1 MEDMIRT
8 TNLRY
13 NVIAKSGFEAIE
25 NADSS
30 SAETLRQGESEHG
43 KCRAPSDPGSLLYQI
58 TFQNQKLKTNCRC

>member
-13 NVIAKSGFEAIE
+13 NVIAKYRFEAIE

-30 SAETLRQGESEHG
+30 SAETLRQGESELG
-43 KCRAPSDPGSLLYQI
+43 KCRAPSDLGGILYQI
-58 TFQNQKLKTNCRC
+58 TFQNQKLKINCRC